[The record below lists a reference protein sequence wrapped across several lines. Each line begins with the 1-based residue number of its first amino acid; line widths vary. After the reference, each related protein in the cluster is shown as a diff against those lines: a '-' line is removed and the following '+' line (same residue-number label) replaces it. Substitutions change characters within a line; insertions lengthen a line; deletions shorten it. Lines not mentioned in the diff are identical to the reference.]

1 MPHQFRSFSMNIS
14 EVARVARA
22 GLAALSLAAFGV
34 ASQAAGPTSVN
45 ITGDLQSEA
54 GCASDIDPACSS
66 TNLVYDSTDDVWQR
80 SLNLPANSYS
90 YIATLN
96 GSFTVRYG
104 VGGVLSGAQIPLNLS
119 ASTAVKFYYDD
130 KSHWVTDNVN
140 SVIAVLA
147 GSFQSELGCAGDFDP
162 SCLRTWL
169 QDLDGDGL
177 YTFTTTGLVAGV
189 YGTVV
194 AINESF
200 TESYGKD
207 GIPLNGNYE
216 FTVAKTGDA
225 VQFIYD
231 SRTHLLQVQ
240 VPQVTAVPEP
250 SSVVLLLAG
259 LGVLGVATARRN
271 QRTSAKPD

>member
-1 MPHQFRSFSMNIS
+1 VK
-14 EVARVARA
+14 VARVA
-22 GLAALSLAAFGV
+22 LAAVSLAAVGV
-34 ASQAAGPTSVN
+34 ASKAAAPTSVN
-45 ITGDLQSEA
+45 ITGGLQSEA
-54 GCASDIDPACSS
+54 GCASDFDPACSS
-66 TNLVYDSTDDVWQR
+66 TNLAYDSTDDVWQL
-80 SLNLPANSYS
+80 SLNLPASSYS

-96 GSFTVRYG
+96 GSFAVRYG
-104 VGGVLSGAQIPLNLS
+104 VGGVLSGAKIPLNLS
-119 ASTAVKFYYDD
+119 ATTPVKFYYDD
-130 KSHWVTDNVN
+130 KNHWVTDNVN

-177 YTFTTTGLVAGV
+177 YTYTTTGLVAAA

-207 GIPLNGNYE
+207 GIPSNGNYE
-216 FTVAKTGDA
+216 FTVAQTGDA
-225 VQFIYD
+225 VKFIYD

-250 SSVVLLLAG
+250 SSVVPHLAG
-259 LGVLGVATARRN
+259 LSAMGLATSRRKISGPRHARPAGHGEG
-271 QRTSAKPD
+271 TTHFPSGS